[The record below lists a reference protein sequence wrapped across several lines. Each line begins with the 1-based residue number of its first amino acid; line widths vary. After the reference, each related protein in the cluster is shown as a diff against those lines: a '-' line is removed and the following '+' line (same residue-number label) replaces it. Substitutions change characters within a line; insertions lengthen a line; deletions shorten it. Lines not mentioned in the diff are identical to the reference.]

1 MTAYPHVA
9 SAKIIFEP
17 AIDALG
23 GAAFVVAHVLGK
35 LVARGLLGQ
44 GFSLDP
50 SLRSHGRPRILV
62 DDWYVT
68 ETAAMLLDLRRIV
81 RRCPL
86 DRRGWSRAR
95 RSVLRAGSPLGCH
108 AVKPR

>member
-1 MTAYPHVA
+1 MSVPGCRTPGDMPPWHDRAPHVA
-9 SAKIIFEP
+9 PAEVIFEP

-23 GAAFVVAHVLGK
+23 CAAFVVAHVLGK
-35 LVARGLLGQ
+35 LVARALLGQ

-50 SLRSHGRPRILV
+50 SLRSHGRHRILV

-81 RRCPL
+81 
-86 DRRGWSRAR
+86 G
-95 RSVLRAGSPLGCH
+95 
-108 AVKPR
+108 AVH